1 MVIRTPPT
9 SPWRPGR
16 CVVTGLYRILQE
28 EIRCWPPKGRNRL
41 PRSLVQIGGD
51 SATQAAHPDSPRA
64 LGAHTGRLRHMGFW
78 GRRGWSA
85 TDTLEVSQIAHAER
99 RPSTWVGDLCRGAV
113 SDAHGPA
120 GKPEPQPFRAPRANF
135 PVQDHLSWACTV
147 MSLIGVSGGILACTL
162 G

>member
-78 GRRGWSA
+78 GGGGQRPTLWRSAKLRTPSAAPALGWATCVGVRSPMHTDLPGNQNLSLSDRREQ
-85 TDTLEVSQIAHAER
+85 TF
-99 RPSTWVGDLCRGAV
+99 PCRITYPG
-113 SDAHGPA
+113 
-120 GKPEPQPFRAPRANF
+120 RAP
-135 PVQDHLSWACTV
+135 L
-147 MSLIGVSGGILACTL
+147 
-162 G
+162 